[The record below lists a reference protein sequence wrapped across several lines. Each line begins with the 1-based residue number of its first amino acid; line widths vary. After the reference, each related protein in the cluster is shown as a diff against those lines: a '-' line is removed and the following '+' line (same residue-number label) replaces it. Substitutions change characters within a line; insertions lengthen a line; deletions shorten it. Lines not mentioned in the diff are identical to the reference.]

1 MTSNTLTANAVLGM
15 RAVYAMCSIKL
26 PKGVVE
32 AMHIGTCFRGQATPP
47 AMAANAKPRGS
58 YDGRRDR
65 GHGGLG
71 VKDLTIQYQGLLC
84 KFAAKLQQALT
95 TN

>member
-1 MTSNTLTANAVLGM
+1 
-15 RAVYAMCSIKL
+15 
-26 PKGVVE
+26 
-32 AMHIGTCFRGQATPP
+32 
-47 AMAANAKPRGS
+47 MAANAKPRGS